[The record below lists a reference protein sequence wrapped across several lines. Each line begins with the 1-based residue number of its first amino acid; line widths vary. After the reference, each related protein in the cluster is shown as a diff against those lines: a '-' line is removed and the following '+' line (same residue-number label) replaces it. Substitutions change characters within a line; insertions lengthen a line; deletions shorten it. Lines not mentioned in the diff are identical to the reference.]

1 MTVESLDDAL
11 AWLAIEGAG
20 PEHDAQFWFS
30 TYGLPQ
36 SQVREI
42 ENRWASE
49 LKRILG

>member
-1 MTVESLDDAL
+1 MTGAEAT
-11 AWLAIEGAG
+11 EGAR

-36 SQVREI
+36 SQVRDI
-42 ENRWASE
+42 ENRWADE